1 MPVNHKLTTS
11 GQAANAPSA
20 VSPLPD
26 HSEFHQRLK
35 EQARLGLRVLLE
47 KLMQEELQ
55 TLLGAKWGEHTE
67 ERRGYRNGYYT
78 RDLGTTQGVI
88 EDLKVPRDRE
98 GQFQTQVF
106 EGYARYEP
114 AVEEG
119 LRQMF
124 VAGVSTAKVGEVAE
138 QLIGVA
144 PSASAVSR
152 LNSDLQIQFKE
163 WRERELA
170 EHWRIFYCD
179 GIYFEVRHGEQADRM
194 VVLAVL
200 AVDPSGAKEV
210 LGFQLSAE
218 ESKEG

>member
-1 MPVNHKLTTS
+1 MPVSNNKVTTPR
-11 GQAANAPSA
+11 QANSTPTSLE
-20 VSPLPD
+20 PLLDPA
-26 HSEFHQRLK
+26 EFHQRIR

-47 KLMQEELQ
+47 SLMQEELQ
-55 TLLGAKWGEHTE
+55 ALIGAKWGEHTE

-78 RDLGTTQGVI
+78 RDLGTTQGLI

-98 GQFQTQVF
+98 GQFQTQLF

-144 PSASAVSR
+144 PSKSAVSR
-152 LNSDLQIQFKE
+152 LNSDLYSQFKV
-163 WRERELA
+163 WRERPLA
-170 EHWRIFYCD
+170 D
-179 GIYFEVRHGEQADRM
+179 
-194 VVLAVL
+194 LL
-200 AVDPSGAKEV
+200 
-210 LGFQLSAE
+210 L
-218 ESKEG
+218 